1 MITQE
6 KDNYKLLDKEGI
18 AQVLDISI
26 QKLDQMLKRNEI
38 PYIKLGKLYRFHT
51 PSVIQ
56 GLIETHSGG
65 LKLKNEP
72 KVVLG

>member
-1 MITQE
+1 MIQQE
-6 KDNYKLLDKEGI
+6 RDNYKLTDKEGI
-18 AQVLDISI
+18 AEILGISL
-26 QKLDQMLKRNEI
+26 QKLDQMIKANEI
-38 PYIKLGKLYRFHT
+38 PYIKLNKLYRFHV

-56 GLIETHSGG
+56 GLIENHSGG